1 MGCLWAK
8 CWVLWV
14 VVAVV
19 VVVVV
24 VVVEEMSPVEE
35 TAQTILDKICHPE
48 VAPTCHLEAV
58 D

>member
-14 VVAVV
+14 VVVAA
-19 VVVVV
+19 VVV